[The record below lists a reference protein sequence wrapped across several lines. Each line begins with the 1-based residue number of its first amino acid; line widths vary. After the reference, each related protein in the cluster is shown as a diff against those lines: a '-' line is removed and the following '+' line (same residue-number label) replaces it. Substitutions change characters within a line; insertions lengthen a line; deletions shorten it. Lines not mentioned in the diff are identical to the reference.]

1 MIWIDEADEIPRVA
15 QVRFLS
21 LLDDLPNGAAVI
33 CTSNCSVRNF
43 EERFQSRF
51 QLFELKAPP
60 AHEIELLLRQFVD
73 AATASVIAENC
84 QGNVRQAL
92 LDAQGALQM
101 AA

>member
-1 MIWIDEADEIPRVA
+1 
-15 QVRFLS
+15 
-21 LLDDLPNGAAVI
+21 
-33 CTSNCSVRNF
+33 
-43 EERFQSRF
+43 
-51 QLFELKAPP
+51 LFELKPPP